1 MRPTFMGLETT
12 KRGIM
17 VNQKAL
23 DIVGNNISN
32 VKTKGYTRQRL
43 DMVSVQTGGST
54 HLPTTSIPLAGQG
67 VQAVGVGQIRNAFL
81 DSKFREEYGD
91 VGYYD
96 QRQAMLS
103 EIEAAISD
111 PEVEGTG
118 IKDALSTLLTALT
131 KFSENP
137 YQETQANIVRSA
149 FTGVAQTLNQY
160 AQKLNT
166 IREQQQTDLGISVAD
181 VNAKLE
187 QLAELNKTIVD
198 EVFTNADYDGTAYG
212 PNELLDQRNLILDE
226 LSRYGEVQ
234 VIPRDDGGMQV
245 KFNGKLVVDG
255 TGNQYTADSIQIG
268 ADKTSLTWRS
278 TQEQLK
284 LPTGV
289 LKGYVDVLNGASQL
303 DKGIPYY
310 QEKLDDL
317 AANLAA
323 AFNQVIPNDNGDA
336 GYKVL
341 LEGGKDGIITAE
353 NLSVSGDWLA
363 DANYVIQQ
371 NPDGEM
377 DNTNVLNMKNLLDQK
392 ITFNG
397 EFTGN
402 FSEFVTYITTS
413 LGSDMTL
420 NESRLEAS
428 VSTAESV
435 DKDRMSVS
443 GVSLNEEG
451 IEMMTYNKAYQALA
465 RMMTTMDE
473 QLDVLINKTGL
484 VGR

>member
-1 MRPTFMGLETT
+1 MGLETT

-17 VNQKAL
+17 ANQKAL

-43 DMVSVQTGGST
+43 DMVSVHTGGNA

-67 VQAVGVGQIRNAFL
+67 VEAVGVGQIRNAFL

-96 QRQAMLS
+96 QRQAMLA
-103 EIEAAISD
+103 EIEEAISD

-118 IKDALSTLLTALT
+118 IKDALTTLLNALT
-131 KFSENP
+131 KYSENP
-137 YQETQANIVRSA
+137 SQETQANIVRSA

-160 AQKLNT
+160 YRKLET
-166 IREQQQTDLGISVAD
+166 IKEQQKTDLQIAVSD
-181 VNAKLE
+181 INTKFE

-198 EVFTNADYDGTAYG
+198 EIFTNKDYDGSTYG
-212 PNELLDQRNLILDE
+212 PNELYDQRNLILDE
-226 LSRYGEVQ
+226 LSRYGELQ
-234 VIPRDDGGMQV
+234 VIPKDDGGIQV
-245 KFNGKLVVDG
+245 KFNGQTVVDG
-255 TGNQYTADSIQIG
+255 TGNQYTTDAVLIG
-268 ADKTSLTWRS
+268 PDGLSMAWRS
-278 TQEQLK
+278 SQKSVGIT
-284 LPTGV
+284 TGV
-289 LKGYVDVLNGASQL
+289 LKGYMDVLTGSNVIS
-303 DKGIPYY
+303 KGIPYY
-310 QEKLDDL
+310 EEKLNNL
-317 AANLAA
+317 AQNLAA
-323 AFNQVIPNDNGDA
+323 QFNQVIPNDGGEP
-336 GYKVL
+336 GYKQL
-341 LEGGKDGIITAE
+341 LAGDEDGVITAQ
-353 NLSVSGDWLA
+353 NISVSDKWLA

-377 DNTNVLNMKNLLDQK
+377 DTTHALNMKNLLDK
-392 ITFNG
+392 DLDFNG
-397 EFTGN
+397 EFTGT
-402 FSEFVTYITTS
+402 FSEFVSYYATA

-420 NESRLEAS
+420 NESRLTAS
-428 VSTAESV
+428 VATAESV
-435 DKDRMSVS
+435 EQDRMSVS

-451 IEMMTYNKAYQALA
+451 IQMMTYNKAYQALA

>member
-1 MRPTFMGLETT
+1 M
-12 KRGIM
+12 
-17 VNQKAL
+17 
-23 DIVGNNISN
+23 
-32 VKTKGYTRQRL
+32 
-43 DMVSVQTGGST
+43 
-54 HLPTTSIPLAGQG
+54 
-67 VQAVGVGQIRNAFL
+67 
-81 DSKFREEYGD
+81 
-91 VGYYD
+91 
-96 QRQAMLS
+96 S

-118 IKDALSTLLTALT
+118 IKDSLSTLLTALT
-131 KFSENP
+131 KFTENP

-166 IREQQQTDLGISVAD
+166 IREQQQSDLALSVED

-234 VIPRDDGGMQV
+234 VFPKDDGGMQV
-245 KFNGKLVVDG
+245 KFNGKVVVDG

-268 ADKTSLTWRS
+268 EDKTSLMWHS
-278 TQEQLK
+278 DQEQLK

-310 QEKLDDL
+310 QDKLNDL
-317 AANLAA
+317 AVNLAA

-341 LEGGKDGIITAE
+341 LEGGEDGTITAA
-353 NLSVSGDWLA
+353 NLSISADWLA

-377 DNTNVLNMKNLLDQK
+377 DNTNVLNMKNLLDQDF
-392 ITFNG
+392 TFNG
-397 EFTGN
+397 EFTGT
-402 FSEFVTYITTS
+402 FSEFVTYITTA

-420 NESRLEAS
+420 NGSRLEAS
-428 VSTAESV
+428 VTTAESV
-435 DKDRMSVS
+435 DESRTSVS

>member
-43 DMVSVQTGGST
+43 DMVSVYSGGRT

-67 VQAVGVGQIRNAFL
+67 VEAVGVGQIRNAFL

-166 IREQQQTDLGISVAD
+166 IREQQQTDLAISVAD

-245 KFNGKLVVDG
+245 KFNGKIVVDG
-255 TGNQYTADSIQIG
+255 TGSQYTADSIQIG

-278 TQEQLK
+278 SQEQLK

-317 AANLAA
+317 AGNLAA
-323 AFNQVIPNDNGDA
+323 AFNQVIPNDNGEA

-341 LEGGKDGIITAE
+341 LEGGEDGIITAE
-353 NLSVSGDWLA
+353 NLTVSEEWLA

-377 DNTNVLNMKNLLDQK
+377 DNTNVLNMKNILDQK
-392 ITFNG
+392 FTFNG

-402 FSEFVTYITTS
+402 FSEFVTYITTA

-435 DKDRMSVS
+435 DKDKDVCLR
-443 GVSLNEEG
+443 G
-451 IEMMTYNKAYQALA
+451 IPE
-465 RMMTTMDE
+465 
-473 QLDVLINKTGL
+473 
-484 VGR
+484 

>member
-1 MRPTFMGLETT
+1 MRPTFMGLETA
-12 KRGIM
+12 KRGII

-32 VKTKGYTRQRL
+32 IKTKGYTRQRL
-43 DMVSVQTGGST
+43 DTVSVHVGGGS
-54 HLPTTSIPLAGQG
+54 HLPTTSVPLAGQG
-67 VQAVGVGQIRNAFL
+67 VSAVGVGQIRNAFL

-111 PEVEGTG
+111 PEIEGTG
-118 IKDALSTLLTALT
+118 IKDAFSSLLTALT

-149 FTGVAQTLNQY
+149 FTGVTQSLNEY
-160 AQKLNT
+160 ARKLGT
-166 IREQQQTDLGISVAD
+166 IREQQQTDLSISVED
-181 VNAKLE
+181 INSKFE
-187 QLAELNKTIVD
+187 QLAELNEAIVT
-198 EVFTNADYDGTAYG
+198 EVFTNSDYDGENYG

-226 LSRYGEVQ
+226 LSRYGKLEVIQ
-234 VIPRDDGGMQV
+234 KDDGGIRV
-245 KFNGKLVVDG
+245 KFNDHIAVDG
-255 TGNQYTADSIQIG
+255 SGNRYTADSIRIG
-268 ADKTSLTWRS
+268 ADSVSLAWSS
-278 TQEQLK
+278 TQEQMK
-284 LPTGV
+284 LPTGA
-289 LKGYVDVLNGASQL
+289 LKGYVDVLNGASQY

-317 AANLAA
+317 AQNLVA
-323 AFNQVIPNDNGDA
+323 AFNSVIPNDNGES
-336 GYKVL
+336 GYKEL
-341 LEGGKDGIITAE
+341 LSGEDGTVTAANISIGE
-353 NLSVSGDWLA
+353 QWLV
-363 DANYVIQQ
+363 DVNFVIQQ

-377 DNTNVLNMKNLLDQK
+377 DNTHVLNMKNLLDK
-392 ITFNG
+392 DFTFNG
-397 EFTGN
+397 EFTGT

-420 NESRLEAS
+420 NQARLDAS

-435 DKDRMSVS
+435 DEQRMSVS

-451 IEMMTYNKAYQALA
+451 VEMMTYNKAYQALA

>member
-43 DMVSVQTGGST
+43 DMVSVQIGGTT

-91 VGYYD
+91 VGFYD

-118 IKDALSTLLTALT
+118 IKDSLSTLLTALT
-131 KFSENP
+131 KFTENP

-166 IREQQQTDLGISVAD
+166 IREQQQSDLALSVED

-234 VIPRDDGGMQV
+234 VFPKDDGGMQV
-245 KFNGKLVVDG
+245 KFNGKVVVDG

-268 ADKTSLTWRS
+268 EDKTSLMWHS
-278 TQEQLK
+278 DQEQLK

-310 QEKLDDL
+310 QDKLNDL
-317 AANLAA
+317 AVNLAA

-341 LEGGKDGIITAE
+341 LEGGEDGTITAA
-353 NLSVSGDWLA
+353 NLSISADWLA
-363 DANYVIQQ
+363 GANYVIQQ

-377 DNTNVLNMKNLLDQK
+377 DNTNVLNMKNLLDQDF
-392 ITFNG
+392 TFNG
-397 EFTGN
+397 EFTGT
-402 FSEFVTYITTS
+402 FSEFVTYITTA

-420 NESRLEAS
+420 NGSRLEAS
-428 VSTAESV
+428 VTTAESV
-435 DKDRMSVS
+435 DESRTSVS